1 MSRPSANAA
10 ELKLYNEI
18 RRAIAERRLKPGV
31 KLTEDTLASLFKV
44 SRARVRKILMLLAK
58 ENIVKHEPNRG
69 AFVLKPSVSEA
80 RNILDARRL
89 VECHL
94 VRQAS
99 SMATKRQVKNLR
111 SILVQ
116 EKNAKIANDYSLMM
130 RLSGEF
136 HIALAECAGNQIL
149 SAFLADLISRSYLI
163 LAVYQRRDSEC
174 CPQNDHTEIVNN
186 LENSDADAA
195 VIKLNQHFNHIEEE
209 LDLREEIKF
218 EKVEISDILHPPM

>member
-1 MSRPSANAA
+1 MSRPAANAA

-18 RRAIAERRLKPGV
+18 KRAIAERRLKPGI

-44 SRARVRKILMLLAK
+44 SRARVRKVLMLLAK

-80 RNILDARRL
+80 RNILDSRRL
-89 VECHL
+89 GECHL

-99 SMATKRQVKNLR
+99 SMATKRQIKNLR
-111 SILVQ
+111 SILDQ
-116 EKNAKIANDYSLMM
+116 EKNAKITNDYSRMM

-186 LENSDADAA
+186 LDNRDADAA
-195 VIKLNQHFNHIEEE
+195 VFKLNQHFNHIEEE
-209 LDLREEIKF
+209 LDLREEIEF
-218 EKVEISDILHPPM
+218 EKVEISDIFHPQM